1 MENNKTNILKNLVWV
16 IKELYNFD
24 KKYLFISI
32 SKMIVEGSIPVL
44 SLITMQ
50 KIMNL
55 LQIKSNFKLLIGFI
69 LIYVFID
76 LFNLIYFS
84 IMTYYN
90 TKFSLGFDLKFNES
104 ILKKSSNL
112 KLKSY
117 ENSEV
122 YDTIKM
128 AQQESDGKLIAY
140 FGAFTNI
147 ISKLIT
153 IQSYLVILLS
163 FKPWIVICVLIV
175 PIIKFLLSKKISVMS
190 FNIIKN
196 RTNDSRKSWYLQWLL
211 TYGDSYKE
219 LKTYNIFNYFI
230 EKYKDYIKKF
240 NIQDINLA
248 KKNLIWMSTI
258 SVFEILVDAML
269 FVYVIF
275 IGFMGGILIGDV
287 MTYTKTINEIK
298 KLITDVLQ
306 QFAEINKESL
316 FIDEL
321 IRYFSLEEIDD
332 EGLIK
337 IDEINNIRIK
347 DLSYRYGTT
356 GRYALKNI
364 NLEFSKNETYVIV
377 GRNGSGKSTLIK
389 IIMGFYD
396 DYEGEIYINNI
407 ELKKI
412 DKSSL
417 LPTIATLFQD
427 FIRYE
432 ATFREN
438 ISYGNLNLL
447 EEEEKLYSITNK
459 FGITELIKNSAKE
472 LDTQIGHWF
481 DKGKQI
487 SIGEWQKVAL
497 SRAFAKNADLYILDE
512 PNSALDPISEYNL
525 ANLYKKLLK
534 NKMGIIVA
542 HKFNNFI
549 KDADKIIVFS
559 NGEVIGKGNHMHLIN
574 TNEMYK
580 QLYSI
585 QLEDE

>member
-1 MENNKTNILKNLVWV
+1 
-16 IKELYNFD
+16 
-24 KKYLFISI
+24 
-32 SKMIVEGSIPVL
+32 
-44 SLITMQ
+44 
-50 KIMNL
+50 IMNL

-175 PIIKFLLSKKISVMS
+175 PIIKFLLSEKISVIS

>member
-16 IKELYNFD
+16 IKQLYNFD

-50 KIMNL
+50 KIINL
-55 LQIKSNFKLLIGFI
+55 LQTKSNFKLLIGFI

-128 AQQESDGKLIAY
+128 AQQESNGKLIAY
-140 FGAFTNI
+140 FQAFTSI

-163 FKPWIVICVLIV
+163 FKPWIVICVLVV
-175 PIIKFLLSKKISVMS
+175 PIIKFLLSKKINVMS
-190 FNIIKN
+190 FNIIKS

-275 IGFMGGILIGDV
+275 IGFMGEILIGDV

-321 IRYFSLEEIDD
+321 MRYFSLEEIDD

-337 IDEINNIRIK
+337 VDEINNIRIK

-377 GRNGSGKSTLIK
+377 GQNGSGKSTLIK

-472 LDTQIGHWF
+472 LDTQIGYWF

-534 NKMGIIVA
+534 NKMGIIIA

-574 TNEMYK
+574 TNEMYR

>member
-248 KKNLIWMSTI
+248 KK
-258 SVFEILVDAML
+258 
-269 FVYVIF
+269 
-275 IGFMGGILIGDV
+275 
-287 MTYTKTINEIK
+287 
-298 KLITDVLQ
+298 
-306 QFAEINKESL
+306 
-316 FIDEL
+316 
-321 IRYFSLEEIDD
+321 
-332 EGLIK
+332 
-337 IDEINNIRIK
+337 
-347 DLSYRYGTT
+347 
-356 GRYALKNI
+356 
-364 NLEFSKNETYVIV
+364 
-377 GRNGSGKSTLIK
+377 
-389 IIMGFYD
+389 
-396 DYEGEIYINNI
+396 
-407 ELKKI
+407 
-412 DKSSL
+412 
-417 LPTIATLFQD
+417 
-427 FIRYE
+427 
-432 ATFREN
+432 
-438 ISYGNLNLL
+438 
-447 EEEEKLYSITNK
+447 
-459 FGITELIKNSAKE
+459 
-472 LDTQIGHWF
+472 
-481 DKGKQI
+481 
-487 SIGEWQKVAL
+487 
-497 SRAFAKNADLYILDE
+497 
-512 PNSALDPISEYNL
+512 
-525 ANLYKKLLK
+525 
-534 NKMGIIVA
+534 
-542 HKFNNFI
+542 KFNM
-549 KDADKIIVFS
+549 D
-559 NGEVIGKGNHMHLIN
+559 EY
-574 TNEMYK
+574 YK
-580 QLYSI
+580 CI
-585 QLEDE
+585 

>member
-1 MENNKTNILKNLVWV
+1 M
-16 IKELYNFD
+16 
-24 KKYLFISI
+24 SI
-32 SKMIVEGSIPVL
+32 
-44 SLITMQ
+44 
-50 KIMNL
+50 
-55 LQIKSNFKLLIGFI
+55 
-69 LIYVFID
+69 
-76 LFNLIYFS
+76 
-84 IMTYYN
+84 
-90 TKFSLGFDLKFNES
+90 
-104 ILKKSSNL
+104 
-112 KLKSY
+112 
-117 ENSEV
+117 
-122 YDTIKM
+122 
-128 AQQESDGKLIAY
+128 
-140 FGAFTNI
+140 
-147 ISKLIT
+147 
-153 IQSYLVILLS
+153 
-163 FKPWIVICVLIV
+163 
-175 PIIKFLLSKKISVMS
+175 
-190 FNIIKN
+190 
-196 RTNDSRKSWYLQWLL
+196 
-211 TYGDSYKE
+211 
-219 LKTYNIFNYFI
+219 
-230 EKYKDYIKKF
+230 
-240 NIQDINLA
+240 
-248 KKNLIWMSTI
+248 I
-258 SVFEILVDAML
+258 SVFEILVDAIL
-269 FVYVIF
+269 FVYIIF
-275 IGFMGGILIGDV
+275 IGFTGRILIGDV

-321 IRYFSLEEIDD
+321 MRYFSLEEIDD

-337 IDEINNIRIK
+337 IDEIHSIRIK
-347 DLSYRYGTT
+347 NLSYRYGTT

-377 GRNGSGKSTLIK
+377 GQNGSGKSTLIK

-412 DKSSL
+412 DKSSF

-438 ISYGNLNLL
+438 ISYGNLSLL
-447 EEEEKLYSITNK
+447 EEEEKLYSITSK
-459 FGITELIKNSAKE
+459 FGITELIKNSVKE
-472 LDTQIGHWF
+472 LDTQIGYWF

-487 SIGEWQKVAL
+487 SIGEWQKIAL